1 MLYPITT
8 VTLASL
14 RIINYYMLHD
24 CRCRKTNKSG
34 SAGGATVGMKRKRSV
49 LLVLAICLF
58 YWKPAHAHHLAVVGQ
73 PADHNQ
79 SVTTPEL
86 RKIIKA
92 EIRKWPSGENVVF
105 AFNKNSAISLQIVS
119 RLCSLPEPEAVKFFN
134 KHKQAVVLL
143 ESDADVM
150 TFVAGTPGAV
160 GLVDVHLITSQVN
173 VLKVDGKL
181 PLEKGYLPH

>member
-1 MLYPITT
+1 M
-8 VTLASL
+8 
-14 RIINYYMLHD
+14 
-24 CRCRKTNKSG
+24 KS
-34 SAGGATVGMKRKRSV
+34 KRNI
-49 LLVLAICLF
+49 LLVIAVCLLC
-58 YWKPAHAHHLAVVGQ
+58 WKPAQAHHLAVVAQ
-73 PADHNQ
+73 PGDRSQ

-92 EIRKWPSGENVVF
+92 EIRKWPSGENIVF
-105 AFNKNSAISLQIVS
+105 VFNRNSPISLQIVS

-143 ESDADVM
+143 ESDAEVM
-150 TFVAGTPGAV
+150 NFVAGTPGAL
-160 GLVDVHLITSQVN
+160 GLVDVHSISNQVN

>member
-1 MLYPITT
+1 
-8 VTLASL
+8 VL
-14 RIINYYMLHD
+14 RYVPLVAGATSRVKHGW
-24 CRCRKTNKSG
+24 T
-34 SAGGATVGMKRKRSV
+34 GGATASMKSKRSV
-49 LLVLAICLF
+49 LLAIAVCVL
-58 YWKPAHAHHLAVVGQ
+58 YWTPAHAHHLAVVAQ
-73 PADHNQ
+73 PADHNG

-105 AFNKNSAISLQIVS
+105 VFNKNSAISLQIVS
-119 RLCSLPEPEAVKFFN
+119 RLCSLPEPDAVKFFN

-160 GLVDVHLITSQVN
+160 GLVDVHSITNQVN